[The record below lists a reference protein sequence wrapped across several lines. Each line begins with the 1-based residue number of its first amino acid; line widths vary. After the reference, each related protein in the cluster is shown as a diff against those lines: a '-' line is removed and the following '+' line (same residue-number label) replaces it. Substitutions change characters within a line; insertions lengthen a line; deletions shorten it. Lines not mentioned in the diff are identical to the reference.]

1 VRNDGLKLCFGVVA
15 MALLPWHASAQ
26 VDNGFDLTDSLIP
39 AREIH
44 YGGQPRDGIPA
55 LTNPTLDDA
64 RVADVWLDDDDRVIG
79 VAFDGAAVAYP
90 IRILNWHE
98 VVNDIVGDRAIV
110 VTYCPLCG
118 TGLVFD
124 AMHQGRRMKFG
135 VSGLLYNSDVLLFD
149 RDTNSLISQLMI
161 KGISGPLRGV
171 ELSAVPAETTS
182 WAAWKKRYPQ
192 TQVLSWA
199 TGFQRDYE
207 IDPYRRYSKTR
218 RLMYPVKGANRSR
231 GHKEWAWLVL
241 LEDRELLIAED
252 VLPKRLE
259 DNPGVFRTHGVLLR
273 YDRVAKELTAT
284 ANDEDVVV
292 VPGYWFALTAF
303 YPDAILL
310 GENDFED

>member
-1 VRNDGLKLCFGVVA
+1 

-98 VVNDIVGDRAIV
+98 VVNDIVGERAIV

-149 RDTNSLISQLMI
+149 RDTNSLISQLMM

-171 ELSAVPAETTS
+171 ELSVVPAETTS
-182 WAAWKKRYPQ
+182 WAAWKKRHPQ

-259 DNPGVFRTHGVLLR
+259 DNPGMFRTHGVLLR

-303 YPDAILL
+303 YPDAILV
-310 GENDFED
+310 GEDDLEASPD